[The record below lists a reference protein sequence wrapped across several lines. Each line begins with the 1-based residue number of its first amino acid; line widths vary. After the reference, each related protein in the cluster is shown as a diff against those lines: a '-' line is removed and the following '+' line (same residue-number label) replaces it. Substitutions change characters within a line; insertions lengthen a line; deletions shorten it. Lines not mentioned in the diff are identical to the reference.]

1 MPHLRIE
8 YSTNIAGRFDPAAVL
23 VATTDALVAS
33 GVFAPADAIKARLM
47 PVEHFRVGSGADH
60 GFIHAGLALLSGRDH
75 ATKQRLTAAL
85 VDAITP
91 LVAPGPQVVQI
102 TSEARD
108 MERDTYS
115 KRLIPGA

>member
-8 YSTNIAGRFDPAAVL
+8 YSTNIAGRFDPALL
-23 VATTDALVAS
+23 VQASADVLVAS
-33 GVFAPADAIKARLM
+33 GVFSPPDAIKVRLI

-60 GFIHAGLALLSGRDH
+60 GFIHAGLALLSGRDGD
-75 ATKQRLTAAL
+75 TKLRLTVAL
-85 VDAITP
+85 VDAIAP

-108 MERDTYS
+108 MDRDTYS
-115 KRLIPGA
+115 KRVLPGA

>member
-8 YSTNIAGRFDPAAVL
+8 YSTNLAGRLDPAAVL
-23 VATTDALVAS
+23 AAATQALVDS
-33 GVFAPADAIKARLM
+33 GVFDPPDAIKARLM
-47 PVEHFRVGSGADH
+47 PVEHFMVGSGAEH
-60 GFIHAGLALLSGRDH
+60 GFIHAGLALLSGRDST
-75 ATKQRLTAAL
+75 TKQRLTNAL
-85 VDAITP
+85 VAAIAP

-108 MERDTYS
+108 MDRDTYS

>member
-8 YSTNIAGRFDPAAVL
+8 YSTNIAGRFDPALMVQ
-23 VATTDALVAS
+23 VTTDILVS
-33 GVFAPADAIKARLM
+33 SEVFSPPDAIKVRLM

-60 GFIHAGLALLSGRDH
+60 GFIHAGLALLSGRDGD
-75 ATKQRLTAAL
+75 TKLRLTVAL
-85 VDAITP
+85 VDAIAP

-108 MERDTYS
+108 MDRDTYS
-115 KRLIPGA
+115 KRVLPGI

>member
-8 YSTNIAGRFDPAAVL
+8 YSTNIAGRFDPALMVQ
-23 VATTDALVAS
+23 VTTDILVS
-33 GVFAPADAIKARLM
+33 SEVFSPPDAIKVRLM

-60 GFIHAGLALLSGRDH
+60 GFIHAGLALLSGRDS
-75 ATKQRLTAAL
+75 ATKQRLTAVL
-85 VDAITP
+85 VDAIAP

-108 MERDTYS
+108 MDRDTYS

>member
-23 VATTDALVAS
+23 AATTDALVAS
-33 GVFAPADAIKARLM
+33 GVFDPPDAIKARLI
-47 PVEHFRVGSGADH
+47 PAPHFRVGSGADH
-60 GFIHAGLALLSGRDH
+60 GFIHAGLALLAGRDA
-75 ATKQRLTAAL
+75 ATKQRLTATL
-85 VDAITP
+85 VDAIAP
-91 LVAPGPQVVQI
+91 LVAAGPQVVQI

-108 MERDTYS
+108 MDRDTYS